1 MTMTETKMSAI
12 DRALAAA
19 KARKAAKEAAGITED
34 TNAEAKPTKA
44 AKPAKEKPVK
54 TPKAAK
60 EPKAKANDEA
70 KEAAKAERAAAREA
84 RKAEKLA
91 AKSAEEAAKAEAKAQ
106 RAAERAA
113 KKAEKEAAKSDKK
126 PAHMKKVERARAK
139 LGSLNNEA
147 EKIFSEVVSNFG
159 VYEIELIA
167 EHLMVHARAY
177 KTQRALTQTQLP
189 LGSTV
194 TITGGDRRY
203 IGMTGKVVHSQ
214 KLRAKVEVEG
224 VAKPVYIYTGEAKV
238 VVEQQLA
245 VAV

>member
-1 MTMTETKMSAI
+1 
-12 DRALAAA
+12 
-19 KARKAAKEAAGITED
+19 
-34 TNAEAKPTKA
+34 
-44 AKPAKEKPVK
+44 
-54 TPKAAK
+54 
-60 EPKAKANDEA
+60 
-70 KEAAKAERAAAREA
+70 
-84 RKAEKLA
+84 
-91 AKSAEEAAKAEAKAQ
+91 
-106 RAAERAA
+106 
-113 KKAEKEAAKSDKK
+113 
-126 PAHMKKVERARAK
+126 VERARAK
-139 LGSLNNEA
+139 LGSLNTEA

-167 EHLMVHARAY
+167 EHLVVHARAY

>member
-238 VVEQQLA
+238 VTEQLLA

>member
-1 MTMTETKMSAI
+1 MEETPATTKEPK
-12 DRALAAA
+12 A
-19 KARKAAKEAAGITED
+19 K
-34 TNAEAKPTKA
+34 
-44 AKPAKEKPVK
+44 KEKPVK
-54 TPKAAK
+54 APKAAK
-60 EPKAKANDEA
+60 EPKAKKNDEA

-91 AKSAEEAAKAEAKAQ
+91 AKASEEAAKAEAKAK
-106 RAAERAA
+106 RTAEREAKRAA
-113 KKAEKEAAKSDKK
+113 KALEASSKK

-139 LGSLNNEA
+139 LGVLNTEG

-177 KTQRALTQTQLP
+177 KTQRACNSEQLP
-189 LGSTV
+189 LGSMV
-194 TITGGDRRY
+194 QITGGDRRY
-203 IGMTGKVVHSQ
+203 IGKVGKVVHSQ
-214 KLRAKVEVEG
+214 KLRAKVEVPG

-238 VVEQQLA
+238 VAEQQLA

>member
-1 MTMTETKMSAI
+1 MTEVKMSAI

-34 TNAEAKPTKA
+34 TNSEAKPVKA
-44 AKPAKEKPVK
+44 PKPAKKEKPVK

-84 RKAEKLA
+84 RKAEKLS
-91 AKSAEEAAKAEAKAQ
+91 AKAAEEAAKAEAKAQ

-139 LGSLNNEA
+139 LGSLNTEA

-177 KTQRALTQTQLP
+177 KTQRALTQKQLP

-194 TITGGDRRY
+194 RITGGDRRF

-214 KLRAKVEVEG
+214 KLRAKVEVPG
-224 VAKPVYIYTGEAKV
+224 VAKPVYIYTGEAV
-238 VVEQQLA
+238 EVAEQQLA